1 MKQVDFETLAA
12 QAADSLFA
20 FADFAKKTEQLFAD
34 SSDAAALQAYR
45 SAWFELEIVN
55 AAALEE
61 WETDGRP
68 GSWDRKWKERFDK
81 DANETVYM
89 VRAAAQRLFK

>member
-12 QAADSLFA
+12 KATDSLFA
-20 FADFAKKTEQLFAD
+20 FADFAKKTEHLFTD
-34 SSDAAALQAYR
+34 SSDVAALQAYR

-61 WETDGRP
+61 WESDGRP
-68 GSWDRKWKERFDK
+68 GRWDRKWKERFDK
-81 DANETVYM
+81 DANETVCM